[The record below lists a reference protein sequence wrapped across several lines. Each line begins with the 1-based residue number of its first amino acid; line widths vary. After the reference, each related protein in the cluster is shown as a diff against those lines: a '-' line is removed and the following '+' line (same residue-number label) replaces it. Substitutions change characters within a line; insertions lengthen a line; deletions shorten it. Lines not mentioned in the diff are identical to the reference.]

1 MVKKTESAKRTP
13 PETNFR
19 ILALDLSLSPG
30 IAALEVRGRTPFLL
44 ACSSVATSTADTD
57 AVRNYTVETFV
68 AAFLREHRPFDIVV
82 REDFTSGRNKRAT
95 QTIFS
100 AWAAAD
106 RALAAYGYQA
116 EDLKPALSPTSV
128 KKYVTGS
135 GKAEKPEVAEA
146 VWRYLRLPDG
156 YKWRTGY
163 DDADACAV
171 GLSYLLRENM
181 IDEIGGIA
189 A

>member
-1 MVKKTESAKRTP
+1 MVVIAKQTKKPALP
-13 PETNFR
+13 NFR
-19 ILALDLSLSPG
+19 VLGLDLSLSPG
-30 IAALEVRGRTPFLL
+30 IAAVEVRGRTPYLI
-44 ACSSVATSTADTD
+44 ACDSVATSTADTD
-57 AVRNYTVETFV
+57 AVRNYTVETFT

-106 RALAAYGYQA
+106 KALAAYGYYA
-116 EDLKPALSPTSV
+116 EDLKPALAPTSV
-128 KKYVTGS
+128 KKYVTGN
-135 GKAEKPEVAEA
+135 GRAEKPEVAEA
-146 VWRYLRLPDG
+146 VRKYLRLPADT
-156 YKWRTGY
+156 KWQTGY

-171 GLSYLLRENM
+171 CLSYLLREGL
-181 IDEIGGIA
+181 IDAVEA

>member
-1 MVKKTESAKRTP
+1 M
-13 PETNFR
+13 
-19 ILALDLSLSPG
+19 
-30 IAALEVRGRTPFLL
+30 
-44 ACSSVATSTADTD
+44 ATSTDDTD
-57 AVRNYTVETFV
+57 AIRNYTVETFI

-106 RALAAYGYQA
+106 RALSAYGYQA

-135 GKAEKPEVAEA
+135 GKAEKPEVAEG
-146 VWRYLRLPDG
+146 VRKYLRLADG

-171 GLSYLLRENM
+171 ALSYLLRENM
-181 IDEIGGIA
+181 IDPIGGIA

>member
-1 MVKKTESAKRTP
+1 M
-13 PETNFR
+13 
-19 ILALDLSLSPG
+19 
-30 IAALEVRGRTPFLL
+30 RGRTPFLL

-57 AVRNYTVETFV
+57 AIRNYTVETFI

-106 RALAAYGYQA
+106 KALHAYGYYA

-135 GKAEKPEVAEA
+135 GKAEKPEVAEG
-146 VWRYLRLPDG
+146 VRKYLRLADG

-163 DDADACAV
+163 DDSDACAV
-171 GLSYLLRENM
+171 GLAYLLRENL